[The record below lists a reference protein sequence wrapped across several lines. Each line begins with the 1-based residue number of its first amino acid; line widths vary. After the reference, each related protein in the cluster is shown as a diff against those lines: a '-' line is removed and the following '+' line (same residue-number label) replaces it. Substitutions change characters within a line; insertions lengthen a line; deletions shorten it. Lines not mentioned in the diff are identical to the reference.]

1 MEMLDKKLIWVVFSF
16 KFKIGR
22 KAAEITC
29 NSNNTFGL
37 GTANKCPGQWW
48 LKKLG
53 KGGEDLQEEEPGAG
67 HRK

>member
-16 KFKIGR
+16 KFKTGR

-37 GTANKCPGQWW
+37 GTAKSVQCSGRF
-48 LKKLG
+48 KTFA
-53 KGGEDLQEEEPGAG
+53 EETRAL
-67 HRK
+67 RMRSW